1 MQKIF
6 RILRRNKPLLFA
18 IYGAM
23 GCLMAAMLLG
33 EPLLALTK
41 LAPAGE
47 QTSQAIVLLIDTSSS
62 MIDGKLTEVK
72 TAATRFIQRRNLDQD
87 QLAVVSFGLEVNTV
101 NPLTNNVTTLE
112 NAITSLSENGGT
124 PMAEGID
131 AAVAELQSTNLQPNI
146 LLFTDGIA
154 NDPDLAYNSAQVARN
169 EKINLIAVAT
179 GDADINYL
187 TQLTGDESLVFYADS
202 GNFDQAFRN
211 AEAAIY
217 KQLVESSATGDYGL
231 LYSVLRIG
239 AWTAF
244 LAMGISLSLIVG
256 QNQYMHRPWLTVGK
270 GSVSTIG
277 SLAAGMI
284 AGSVSQL
291 LFFPLSS
298 ISILEH
304 FSRIIGW
311 VILGALVGG
320 GTQFFVPNLKLKNAL
335 FGGGVGGTIGA
346 IGFVTAANAFGDI
359 FGRLWGT
366 SILGFF
372 IGLMIAWV
380 EQKQLSQEPYLL
392 VHWTSTEKTSYL
404 LGKKPILI
412 GSSFDAQIPLNA
424 SAGFTPIT
432 AKIYREKDDIIM
444 EFDERYAAKKN
455 MTKLMQQLNI
465 GDKRKFGNITLEV
478 KSSAVNE

>member
-1 MQKIF
+1 
-6 RILRRNKPLLFA
+6 
-18 IYGAM
+18 
-23 GCLMAAMLLG
+23 MAAMLLG

-101 NPLTNNVTTLE
+101 TPLTNNVTTLE

-217 KQLVESSATGDYGL
+217 KQLVESSATG
-231 LYSVLRIG
+231 R
-239 AWTAF
+239 
-244 LAMGISLSLIVG
+244 
-256 QNQYMHRPWLTVGK
+256 N
-270 GSVSTIG
+270 
-277 SLAAGMI
+277 
-284 AGSVSQL
+284 
-291 LFFPLSS
+291 
-298 ISILEH
+298 
-304 FSRIIGW
+304 
-311 VILGALVGG
+311 
-320 GTQFFVPNLKLKNAL
+320 
-335 FGGGVGGTIGA
+335 
-346 IGFVTAANAFGDI
+346 
-359 FGRLWGT
+359 
-366 SILGFF
+366 
-372 IGLMIAWV
+372 V
-380 EQKQLSQEPYLL
+380 ECRY
-392 VHWTSTEKTSYL
+392 KTLHS
-404 LGKKPILI
+404 
-412 GSSFDAQIPLNA
+412 
-424 SAGFTPIT
+424 
-432 AKIYREKDDIIM
+432 
-444 EFDERYAAKKN
+444 
-455 MTKLMQQLNI
+455 
-465 GDKRKFGNITLEV
+465 
-478 KSSAVNE
+478 